1 MKISVITVSH
11 NSEKTI
17 EKTIKSV
24 LSQSHKDIE
33 FLVIDGNSKD
43 NTMKIVKL
51 YSDKIDRIV
60 SENDNGIYSAIN
72 KGIRASSGDI
82 ISILHSNDVY
92 YDADTLKKVSNLFE
106 KNFINFLL
114 TSICFKKDLSKDRI
128 HRIYSPNFF
137 KPWMLRFGFSPPH
150 PGFFALKNIYNS
162 IGLYDE
168 KMKIA
173 SDFDF
178 FVRLFSTKTK
188 EFDIS
193 NIITVSM
200 SFGGLSNKGLKSYFL
215 TSKEIYNSLKKN
227 NILSNYLF
235 ICVRFIIKIFQFK
248 I

>member
-1 MKISVITVSH
+1 MKISVITISY

-17 EKTIKSV
+17 EETIKSV
-24 LSQSHKDIE
+24 LNQSHKDIE
-33 FLVIDGNSKD
+33 FIIIDGNSKD
-43 NTMKIVKL
+43 NTMKIVNL
-51 YSDKIDRIV
+51 YSDKINNIV
-60 SENDNGIYSAIN
+60 SENDRGIYSAIN

-92 YDADTLKKVSNLFE
+92 YDVDTLKKVNNLFE
-106 KNFINFLL
+106 KKSINFLL
-114 TSICFKKDLSKDRI
+114 TSICFKKNLKKDKI

-150 PGFFALKNIYNS
+150 PGFFALKKIYNR
-162 IGLYDE
+162 IGFYDE
-168 KMKIA
+168 DMKIA

-178 FVRLFSTKTK
+178 FVRLFLTKTK
-188 EFDIS
+188 EFEAK

-200 SFGGLSNKGLKSYFL
+200 SFGGLSNRNLKSYFL
-215 TSKEIYNSLKKN
+215 TTKEIYNSLKKN

-235 ICVRFIIKIFQFK
+235 ICARFIIKIFQFK